1 MRATIAN
8 HWWGFKGGRKK
19 MHWKSWDCLTTPKF
33 MGGMGFKDMK
43 IFNQAMLAG
52 QCWRLI
58 TDSNSLCA
66 KVLKGR
72 YFPSGSFLD
81 SNSTRSCSFTWRSLM
96 FGKQLLMQGILWR
109 IGDGE
114 SVRIT
119 KDRWVL
125 EAPCCPIKPKIYI
138 LEDLRVSALMD
149 RSTRQGNAEL
159 IAACFSPLDAGRIL
173 NIPLS
178 SNSITDYVSWPFTK
192 NGTFTVKSAYIMAKR
207 EQVLKKISSE
217 DKGET
222 SNQSQTARD
231 WKRLWS
237 IKAPPKMLIV
247 LWRFAHNCLPTGQQL
262 KHKNIQAYEGCPHC
276 GREENLYHTF
286 MGCPY
291 VHMMWRNL
299 QRRCGFKLNKIW
311 YGSQSAWLF
320 EFLQRC

>member
-1 MRATIAN
+1 
-8 HWWGFKGGRKK
+8 
-19 MHWKSWDCLTTPKF
+19 
-33 MGGMGFKDMK
+33 
-43 IFNQAMLAG
+43 
-52 QCWRLI
+52 
-58 TDSNSLCA
+58 
-66 KVLKGR
+66 
-72 YFPSGSFLD
+72 
-81 SNSTRSCSFTWRSLM
+81 
-96 FGKQLLMQGILWR
+96 
-109 IGDGE
+109 
-114 SVRIT
+114 
-119 KDRWVL
+119 
-125 EAPCCPIKPKIYI
+125 
-138 LEDLRVSALMD
+138 
-149 RSTRQGNAEL
+149 
-159 IAACFSPLDAGRIL
+159 
-173 NIPLS
+173 
-178 SNSITDYVSWPFTK
+178 
-192 NGTFTVKSAYIMAKR
+192 MAKR